1 MLQPAMAVAVIVVMV
16 MAVIMVMIVTVASVE
31 EFRLDLEDTIEIERA
46 AFQHVRE
53 GYLAALGAVQFCV
66 RIDASDAGLDFG

>member
-1 MLQPAMAVAVIVVMV
+1 MAVIVVMV
-16 MAVIMVMIVTVASVE
+16 MAVMMVVIVVMVVTVAGVE
-31 EFRLDLEDTIEIERA
+31 EFRLDLQDTIQIERA

-53 GYLAALGAVQFCV
+53 GDLAALGAVQFCV